1 MKMPKVDNS
10 GVEAATR
17 AQAQAQ
23 EAATNLQK
31 NFQADLGTENMAQVV
46 AGGSAAAESD
56 LTTGTLKRRRGGGL
70 SSQLGIMQ

>member
-23 EAATNLQK
+23 EAATTLQK

-46 AGGSAAAESD
+46 AGGSAAAASD
-56 LTTGTLKRRRGGGL
+56 VTTGTLKRRRGGGL